1 MTTLPTR
8 LLSVSIVLIMLITS
22 LYLLYRSMLF
32 SLPYPS
38 WFCLCFCSTA
48 TWLYMKFYCT
58 NFIVFIRLQL
68 FYPPVFLLSEFPR
81 QGIVTIT
88 HKCIQVIS
96 LSLSCFGGCN
106 FQPSFYLNFRD
117 KVLLLNHRPDSL
129 SFLFFIT
136 LFCLLYSST
145 LLVCLLYPRR
155 LNLKQRL
162 NSGLSNNQT
171 KFKSPEAISPS
182 SIFLPIDFDK

>member
-8 LLSVSIVLIMLITS
+8 LLLVSIALIMLITS
-22 LYLLYRSMLF
+22 FYLLYRSMLF

-38 WFCLCFCSTA
+38 WFCLCFCSIA

-96 LSLSCFGGCN
+96 WSLSYFGGCN

-129 SFLFFIT
+129 SFLFFYHCI
-136 LFCLLYSST
+136 LST
-145 LLVCLLYPRR
+145 LLFNPPCMLTISKKVKPE
-155 LNLKQRL
+155 
-162 NSGLSNNQT
+162 T
-171 KFKSPEAISPS
+171 KIELRTFK
-182 SIFLPIDFDK
+182 